1 MELWPAIDLRG
12 GRCVRLAQGDYARET
27 VFGDDPVA
35 TVRGFLARGARRLH
49 VVDLDG
55 AKDGRPAQAALVGR
69 MVAAAG
75 VPVQLGGGV
84 RSRETA
90 AAYLEAGVARVVIG
104 SLAIERPEL
113 LVALA
118 EEFPGRIVLG
128 LDARDGLVATRG
140 WLETST
146 LRAVD
151 VARRHA
157 ALPLAAIVYT
167 DIARDGM
174 LSGPNLPALADMIAA
189 TPLPVVA
196 SGGVSG
202 AADIRRIAE
211 TAAAGCIVGRALYD
225 GKVTLAEALEAAG
238 PDA

>member
-27 VFGDDPVA
+27 VFGEDPVA
-35 TVRGFLARGARRLH
+35 TVRAFVAAGAPRLH

-55 AKDGRPAQAALVGR
+55 AKDGSPAQADLVGR

-75 VPVQLGGGV
+75 VAVQLGGGV

-90 AAYLEAGVARVVIG
+90 ADYLGAGVARVVIG

-113 LVALA
+113 LAALA

-157 ALPLAAIVYT
+157 GLPLAAIVYT

-174 LSGPNLPALADMIAA
+174 LSGPNLPALAEMIAA

-196 SGGVSG
+196 SGGVSC
-202 AADIRRIAE
+202 AADIRRIAD
-211 TAAAGCIVGRALYD
+211 AGAGGCIVGRALYD
-225 GKVTLAEALEAAG
+225 GKITLAEALHAAG
-238 PDA
+238 ENA

>member
-12 GRCVRLAQGDYARET
+12 GNCVRLAQGDYTRET
-27 VFGDDPVA
+27 VFGADPVA
-35 TVRGFLARGARRLH
+35 TVREFVAAGARRLH

-55 AKDGRPAQAALVGR
+55 AKDGVPTQAALVGR
-69 MVAAAG
+69 MVAAAN

-84 RSRETA
+84 RSRDTA
-90 AAYLEAGVARVVIG
+90 AAYLRAGVARVVIG
-104 SLAIERPEL
+104 SLAIERPDL
-113 LVALA
+113 LESLVT
-118 EEFPGRIVLG
+118 EFPGRIVLG

-189 TPLPVVA
+189 TRLPVVA

-211 TAAAGCIVGRALYD
+211 MGAAGCIVGRALYD
-225 GKVTLAEALEAAG
+225 GKVTLAEALDAAG
-238 PDA
+238 DDA